1 VRSSMPEGKEEKT
14 MKYVKPELVPMA
26 SAITGVQ
33 GSNLKHHY
41 FVPDSMNV
49 LATSAAYEADE

>member
-1 VRSSMPEGKEEKT
+1 MPEGKEENT

-33 GSNLKHHY
+33 GSNLKQHY

>member
-1 VRSSMPEGKEEKT
+1 MPEGKEENT

-33 GSNLKHHY
+33 SSTVKNSHFMPDNKNL
-41 FVPDSMNV
+41 
-49 LATSAAYEADE
+49 LATTSAYEADE

>member
-1 VRSSMPEGKEEKT
+1 

-33 GSNLKHHY
+33 SSTLKQQSFHAGQQE
-41 FVPDSMNV
+41 
-49 LATSAAYEADE
+49 LAGHDQRI